1 MHWDYRVTM
10 ILSLSILIAG
20 IIGIVRFT
28 QIRDIYRPF
37 VYLVWIA
44 CAAETLNIYLAYAF
58 HNNLAVGVVYNICES
73 LFLLW
78 FFNKLGIF
86 KNHKTILYLLIGFFV
101 LVWLADVLLS
111 SRVNQRITYYFD
123 IVYAF
128 TVVLLSI
135 RAINDLLFTEKE
147 LLKNPTFLICMGL
160 IIFFTYQII
169 QRMFGLYGLKDSAEF
184 RRSVQRIMAIINCLA
199 NLIYAVAILWMR
211 KRQPFRFQF

>member
-1 MHWDYRVTM
+1 MHWDYRVTI

-20 IIGIVRFT
+20 IIGIVRFA

-37 VYLVWIA
+37 IYLIWIG
-44 CAAETLNIYLAYAF
+44 CATETLNIFFAYAF
-58 HNNLAVGVVYNICES
+58 HNNLAVGVIYNICES

-86 KNHKTILYLLIGFFV
+86 KNHKTILYLLITFFV
-101 LVWLADVLLS
+101 LVWLADILLS
-111 SRVNQRITYYFD
+111 SRLNQRLTYYFD

-135 RAINDLLFTEKE
+135 RAVNDLLFTEKE

-169 QRMFGLYGLKDSAEF
+169 QRMFGLYGLKDSTEF
-184 RRSVQRIMAIINCLA
+184 RRGIQRIMAIINCLA
-199 NLIYAVAILWMR
+199 NLIYAVAVLWMR

>member
-1 MHWDYRVTM
+1 M